1 MPPVAAAPG
10 APGGDLF
17 APAPAEPAA
26 VANATAPAAAAGQEA
41 ITGRL
46 TLKAGLKGQVG
57 PDDTVF
63 IFARAPSGSK
73 MPLAILRK
81 KVSDLPLDFKLDDSL
96 AMSPAARLSSASQV
110 VVGARISKTGNA
122 MPSPGDFQVLSAPM
136 ATGARDVRIEIAEA
150 VR

>member
-1 MPPVAAAPG
+1 V
-10 APGGDLF
+10 
-17 APAPAEPAA
+17 
-26 VANATAPAAAAGQEA
+26 AAGQEA

-46 TLKAGLKGQVG
+46 TLKAELKGKVG

-63 IFARAPSGSK
+63 IFARAPTGSK

-96 AMSPAARLSSASQV
+96 AMSPASRLSSAQQV
-110 VVGARISKTGNA
+110 VVGARISKSGNA
-122 MPSPGDFQVLSAPM
+122 MPSPGDLQVLSAPM
-136 ATGARDVRIEIAEA
+136 ALGARDVRIEIAEA